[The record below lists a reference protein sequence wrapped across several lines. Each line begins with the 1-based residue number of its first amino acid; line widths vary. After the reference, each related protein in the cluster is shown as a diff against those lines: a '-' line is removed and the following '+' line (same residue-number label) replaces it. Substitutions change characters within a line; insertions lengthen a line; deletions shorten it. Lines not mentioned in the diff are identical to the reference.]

1 MSTGVEINPVLS
13 QHQLTIEKEQGPQ
26 RRPQPKD
33 PLSMETSS
41 VSSES
46 KMSSFLA
53 LANIKEIR
61 LAQYICC
68 IVSLAACSYF
78 VSIGYINVA
87 LQYTQICFLS
97 SLTVALDADSWWKQ
111 RIFFVFSILIAI
123 FWGALFQW
131 AGYKYLDYE
140 IYNYAVLAFST
151 YGFFL
156 GMLGMAYVAILSTE
170 AKYVELDL
178 LLYLIAL
185 NAICFFSTDDTFNS
199 HLHMI
204 LDIRTIMLLYCCVYE
219 PKQKIALLT
228 NATFV
233 MIMTLIVISFVFF
246 TYSDNFI
253 AVFGHSCYILIGG
266 MLNYNTYEAYQRF
279 QQRVHGKLHRPEQ
292 AHGVGKDIEEGLQAR
307 I

>member
-1 MSTGVEINPVLS
+1 MSEVEINPVLS
-13 QHQLTIEKEQGPQ
+13 QHQLKEAIDKG
-26 RRPQPKD
+26 RPNTMD
-33 PLSMETSS
+33 SGS

-46 KMSSFLA
+46 KLSSFLA

-68 IVSLAACSYF
+68 IVSITACAYF
-78 VSIGYINVA
+78 VSIGYINIA

-111 RIFFVFSILIAI
+111 RIFFCFCILIAI

-140 IYNYAVLAFST
+140 IYSYAVVSLST
-151 YGFFL
+151 YGFFA
-156 GMLGMAYVAILSTE
+156 GMLAMAYVAILSTE

-185 NAICFFSTDDTFNS
+185 NAICFFSTDDSFNT

-204 LDIRTIMLLYCCVYE
+204 LDIRTLMLLYSCIYE
-219 PKQKIALLT
+219 PKQKVELLN

-233 MIMTLIVISFVFF
+233 TAMTLIIISFVLF
-246 TYSDNFI
+246 TYSDQIIDAF
-253 AVFGHSCYILIGG
+253 AHTSYIIIGA
-266 MLNYNTYEAYQRF
+266 MLFYTSYEAYQRF
-279 QQRVHGKLHRPEQ
+279 QQRVHRKN
-292 AHGVGKDIEEGLQAR
+292 HGTYNGNQSKQDIEEGKGGEGL
-307 I
+307 